1 MNVSGVNALV
11 TGANRGLGAAL
22 VGELL
27 ARGAG
32 TVYAAARDPRSVVH
46 DDPRVVPLQLDV
58 TDLASVRAA
67 AARADDVD
75 LVINNAGTSGAGSL
89 LTGDPEHARAEME
102 TNFWGPV
109 AVLRAFAPVL
119 ARRGGGTVVTVL
131 SALSWAA
138 APWAGSYAATKAA
151 AWSLT
156 NGVRVELREQGTHV
170 VGVYL
175 GFMDTDMVAH
185 LDVPKIAA
193 KDVAAQIVDGI
204 VAGADEVLADAPSR
218 GLKQA
223 LAGAPAGLEV

>member
-22 VGELL
+22 VEELL

-32 TVYAAARDPRSVVH
+32 TVYAAARDARSIAH
-46 DDPRVVPLQLDV
+46 ADPRVVPLHLDV

-67 AARADDVD
+67 AARADDVG

-119 ARRGGGTVVTVL
+119 ARRGGGTAVTVL

-151 AWSLT
+151 AWSFT

-170 VGVYL
+170 VGVHL

>member
-119 ARRGGGTVVTVL
+119 ARRGGGTAVTVL

-170 VGVYL
+170 VGVHL

>member
-1 MNVSGVNALV
+1 MNLSGANALV

-22 VGELL
+22 VEELL

-46 DDPRVVPLQLDV
+46 ADPRVVPLRLDV
-58 TDLASVRAA
+58 TDLATIRDA
-67 AARADDVD
+67 AARAGDVD
-75 LVINNAGTSGAGSL
+75 LLINNAGLSGAGSL

-102 TNFWGPV
+102 TNYWGPV
-109 AVLRAFAPVL
+109 AMVRAFAPVL

-151 AWSLT
+151 AWSFT

-170 VGVYL
+170 VGVHL

-185 LDVPKIAA
+185 LDVPKITASS
-193 KDVAAQIVDGI
+193 VAAQIVDG
-204 VAGADEVLADAPSR
+204 VEAGAEEVLADAPSR

-223 LAGAPAGLEV
+223 LAGSPAGLEV

>member
-119 ARRGGGTVVTVL
+119 ARRGGGTAVTVL

-170 VGVYL
+170 VGVHL

-193 KDVAAQIVDGI
+193 RDVAAQIVDGI